1 MLLCFYVHSANSC
14 IVVSLIE
21 AGPGMY
27 SYNLWLGVYTGPY
40 ETVLPI
46 IITRELTVQNGII
59 RVNQFSVEMYILI
72 VGFNCIIILVY
83 SHFDLLKIPA
93 FDRTC
98 PFSVSLYYTIV
109 NDHFPPG
116 ENNTVFSKM
125 LPLSY
130 IIAAA
135 VVAIVVLTAVIT
147 VVSVCCLSRKKR
159 QGNKWGIV
167 MSVVLMRVFLPRY
180 LRHLHFLVNYY

>member
-1 MLLCFYVHSANSC
+1 M
-14 IVVSLIE
+14 
-21 AGPGMY
+21 
-27 SYNLWLGVYTGPY
+27 
-40 ETVLPI
+40 
-46 IITRELTVQNGII
+46 
-59 RVNQFSVEMYILI
+59 
-72 VGFNCIIILVY
+72 
-83 SHFDLLKIPA
+83 
-93 FDRTC
+93 
-98 PFSVSLYYTIV
+98 SLYYTIV

-167 MSVVLMRVFLPRY
+167 MSVVLMRVFTLLSETSTLFSELLLYIVY
-180 LRHLHFLVNYY
+180 LSLWST